1 MASNVTFASEEYLRL
16 KQEVSR
22 KSSMAN
28 KRLVRLENNNLT
40 NLPAYKQWKD
50 YKGGI
55 KFSVKG
61 KSYNELQKEMARL
74 DNFLNNKTSLVRQAN
89 KILKD
94 VAENTG
100 IKYNSVKELQLK
112 TKRFFELASKTEQYL
127 RNVEGSASAIGYQKI
142 WEVINQYVKDS
153 KTELNSTEFDMEQ
166 ALEKITELTSYEN
179 VEKGWEGYGSGDN
192 IEAWVD
198 GLRW

>member
-1 MASNVTFASEEYLRL
+1 MGNVTFASEEYIRL

-74 DNFLNNKTSLVRQAN
+74 DSFLNKKTSLVRQAN
-89 KILKD
+89 NVLKD
-94 VAENTG
+94 IAENTG
-100 IKYNSVKELQLK
+100 IKYNSVKELQVK
-112 TKRFFELASKTEQYL
+112 SQRFFELASKIEQYL
-127 RNVEGSASAIGYQKI
+127 RNVEGSASALGYQKI
-142 WEVINQYVKDS
+142 WDSVNQYVKESRVDLS
-153 KTELNSTEFDMEQ
+153 SADFDMDK
-166 ALEKITELTSYEN
+166 ALERIKELVSYEN
-179 VEKGWEGYGSGDN
+179 VEQGWEGYGSGGK
-192 IEAWVD
+192 IVEWFD

>member
-1 MASNVTFASEEYLRL
+1 MGNVTFASEEYLRL

-40 NLPAYKQWKD
+40 NLSAYKQWKD

-94 VAENTG
+94 IAENTG
-100 IKYNSVKELQLK
+100 IKYNSVKELQVK
-112 TKRFFELASKTEQYL
+112 TQRFFELTSKAEQYL

-142 WEVINQYVKDS
+142 WEVVNQYVKDS
-153 KTELNSTEFDMEQ
+153 KTELDSTNFDMDK
-166 ALEKITELTSYEN
+166 ALEKITELVSYEN